1 MKIDVGCD
9 SCIHREVCGN
19 RTRMKGIA
27 GATENFYKSVV
38 DKEFLGNL
46 VIEVK
51 CKHYSLSRT
60 IPAPKPPKLR

>member
-27 GATENFYKSVV
+27 EATESLYKSVV
-38 DKEFLGNL
+38 DKEFSKEF